1 MVLELIIMNNS
12 KVELVK
18 EFILKEVKAGRIKNG
33 QCLPSC
39 RKVSSHLSVNKIT
52 VNKAYRELEK

>member
-1 MVLELIIMNNS
+1 MNNS
-12 KVELVK
+12 KIELVK

-33 QCLPSC
+33 QRLPSC